1 MIKTEKPTRVAYR
14 LSTNTQLKLVNN
26 TWAMF
31 IDGELHRPLNDLESA
46 LTERLVDT
54 QQNDTDIV
62 NSYMESL

>member
-1 MIKTEKPTRVAYR
+1 
-14 LSTNTQLKLVNN
+14 
-26 TWAMF
+26 MF
-31 IDGELHRPLNDLESA
+31 IDGKLHRPLNDLESA